1 MLQLDVLILIIAV
14 GVAVAPFVLSV
25 LPSLIGGG
33 FWLLGLAVAL
43 YGVGV
48 LFVKLHSG
56 ASRILS
62 FVRARGG
69 RGHIVAAADE
79 QGVEVQLEPV
89 PRETPEETFAQAQG
103 EGEAS
108 AREASLK
115 NERLAQVEK
124 EQATARANPS

>member
-33 FWLLGLAVAL
+33 FWLLGLGVAL

-56 ASRILS
+56 AS
-62 FVRARGG
+62 
-69 RGHIVAAADE
+69 
-79 QGVEVQLEPV
+79 
-89 PRETPEETFAQAQG
+89 
-103 EGEAS
+103 
-108 AREASLK
+108 
-115 NERLAQVEK
+115 
-124 EQATARANPS
+124 